1 MLDMRHPTAIA
12 TVLIAVLLA
21 TLGSPTAVAETVWTD
36 GDTLTVEGRAFAERA
51 ATWDRLPAAAEGVVR
66 QPVWDL
72 SRDSAGIA
80 IRFVTDSTAVAAR
93 WTLRKSKL
101 EMTHM
106 PATGVS
112 GIDLYIRT
120 EDGWRWVTCG
130 QPTGVTTT
138 ATLVRGLPPEPHE
151 FMLYLPLYNGI
162 ESIEIG
168 TLSGSAIEPAPER
181 EKPIVFYGTSIT
193 HGACASRPG
202 LCHPAILGRRLD
214 RPIVNL
220 GFSGNGRLEPEVGR
234 FLVEIDAS
242 VFVLDCLPNLNG
254 QQTAERTEPMV
265 RQIREAHPNVPI
277 VLVEDRAY
285 ANNAFDAGRRQRNEG
300 NWKAFRAAYDRL
312 VADGVRRLYYIA
324 GADLLGDDGEGTVD
338 GSHPN
343 DLGFMRQ
350 ADAFEPV
357 LREALRRSPR

>member
-1 MLDMRHPTAIA
+1 MSRPLL
-12 TVLIAVLLA
+12 TVALFWSVVLAVLSA
-21 TLGSPTAVAETVWTD
+21 TIASAETVWTD
-36 GDTLTVEGRAFAERA
+36 ADTLTVEGRAFPERA

-93 WTLRKSKL
+93 WKLRKSKL
-101 EMTHM
+101 EMPHM

-112 GIDLYIRT
+112 GVDLYIRT
-120 EDGWRWVTCG
+120 DDGWRWVNCG
-130 QPTGVTTT
+130 QAT
-138 ATLVRGLPPEPHE
+138 AVENTVTLVRGLPAAPHE
-151 FMLYLPLYNGI
+151 FMLYLPLYNGV
-162 ESIEIG
+162 ETIEIG
-168 TLSGSAIEPAPER
+168 TLSGSSIEPAPAR
-181 EKPIVFYGTSIT
+181 TDKPIVFYGTSIT

-202 LCHPAILGRRLD
+202 MCHPAILGRRLD

-220 GFSGNGRLEPEVGR
+220 GFSGNGRLEPEVAR
-234 FLVEIDAS
+234 FLVEIDAA
-242 VFVLDCLPNLNG
+242 VFVLDCLPNLNP
-254 QQTAERTEPMV
+254 QQVAERTEPLV

-285 ANNAFDAGRRQRNEG
+285 ANNPFDAGRRDRNAG
-300 NWKAFRAAYDRL
+300 NWAAFRAAYDRL
-312 VADGVRRLYYIA
+312 VADGVRRLFYLE
-324 GADLLGDDGEGTVD
+324 GADLLGEDGEGTVD

-357 LREALRRSPR
+357 LRQALRRSPR

>member
-1 MLDMRHPTAIA
+1 MLAALFAPFVLFGLVT
-12 TVLIAVLLA
+12 TVAA
-21 TLGSPTAVAETVWTD
+21 AETVWTD
-36 GDTLTVEGRAFAERA
+36 GNTLTVEGRAFEDRA
-51 ATWDRLPAAAEGVVR
+51 ATWDRLPAEAEGVVR
-66 QPVWDL
+66 DPVWSL

-80 IRFVTDSTAVAAR
+80 IRFTTDSTAVAAR
-93 WTLRKSKL
+93 WTLRKPRL

-112 GIDLYIRT
+112 GVDLYIRT
-120 EDGWRWVTCG
+120 DAGWRWVACG
-130 QPTGVTTT
+130 QPKGLTTT
-138 ATLVRGLPPEPHE
+138 ATLVRGLPAEPHE

-168 TLSGSAIEPAPER
+168 TIAGSTIEPAPER
-181 EKPIVFYGTSIT
+181 TDPIVFYGTSIT

-202 LCHPAILGRRLD
+202 MGHPAILGRRLD

-234 FLVEIDAS
+234 FLVEIDAA

-254 QQTAERTEPMV
+254 DQTAARTEPMV
-265 RQIREAHPNVPI
+265 RQIRAAHPDVPI

-285 ANNAFDAGRRQRNEG
+285 ANNPFDAGRRRRNEG
-300 NWKAFRAAYDRL
+300 NWKAFRAAYERL
-312 VADGVRRLYYIA
+312 VADGVTGLSYLE
-324 GADLLGDDGEGTVD
+324 GADLLGDDGEATVD
-338 GSHPN
+338 GSHPT

-357 LREALRRSPR
+357 LREALGSTGR

>member
-1 MLDMRHPTAIA
+1 MTRLHSIIITLAVVA
-12 TVLIAVLLA
+12 AAVLTSSSSA
-21 TLGSPTAVAETVWTD
+21 AETVWTD
-36 GDTLTVEGRAFAERA
+36 ADTLTVEGRAFADRA

-93 WTLRKSKL
+93 WTVRKSKL

-112 GIDLYIRT
+112 GVDLYIRT
-120 EDGWRWVTCG
+120 DDGWRWVNCG
-130 QPTGVTTT
+130 QPKAVTNTT
-138 ATLVRGLPPEPHE
+138 TLVRGLPAEPHE

-162 ESIEIG
+162 ETVEIG
-168 TLSGSAIEPAPER
+168 TLSGSTIEPAPVR
-181 EKPIVFYGTSIT
+181 KKPIVFYGTSIT

-202 LCHPAILGRRLD
+202 MCHPAILGRRLD

-220 GFSGNGRLEPEVGR
+220 GFSGNGRLEPEVAR
-234 FLVEIDAS
+234 FIVEIDAA
-242 VFVLDCLPNLNG
+242 VFVIDCLPNLNG
-254 QQTAERTEPMV
+254 QQTAERTEPLV

-285 ANNAFDAGRRQRNEG
+285 ANNPFDAGRRGRNEG

-312 VADGVRRLYYIA
+312 VADGVKRLFYLEGA
-324 GADLLGDDGEGTVD
+324 GLLGDDGEGTVD

-357 LREALRRSPR
+357 LRQALRRSPR